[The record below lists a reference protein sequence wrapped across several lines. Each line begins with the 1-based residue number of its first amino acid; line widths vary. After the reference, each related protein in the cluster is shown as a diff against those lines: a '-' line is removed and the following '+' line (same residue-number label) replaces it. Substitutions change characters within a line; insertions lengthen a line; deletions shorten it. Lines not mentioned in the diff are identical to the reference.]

1 MRICRMLLKKNENE
15 FFLASF
21 PRSGNTWARFLI
33 ANVYNAIK
41 KEFPEVDFFN
51 IHDIVPELKS
61 NENELPG
68 PYYRDLPAVIKTH
81 SIFTS
86 LMINTILILRNPFD
100 SIYSYWD
107 FLSLNIGRKL
117 SLAEVVK
124 HDKYGIGAI
133 VKHSNSFVRNCQNL
147 LIITYEG
154 LKCDPH
160 KELKKICDFL
170 NLNVD
175 DEMIDK
181 AVEES
186 SFNSMRKIEMRKGRK
201 FGRRDFEFMR
211 KGKVG
216 SGIEVIKKDD
226 QLYRFMLNGLKKSPI
241 LYLLY
246 S

>member
-1 MRICRMLLKKNENE
+1 MSLKKNENE

-33 ANVYNAIK
+33 ANVYNGIRK
-41 KEFPEVDFFN
+41 GFSEVDFFN
-51 IHDIVPELKS
+51 IHDIVPELKP

-68 PYYRDLPAVIKTH
+68 TYYRDLPAVIKTH
-81 SIFTS
+81 SIFTN

-107 FLSLNIGRKL
+107 FLNFNTGRDIGRDL
-117 SLAEVVK
+117 SLAEVIK
-124 HDKYGIGAI
+124 HEKYGIGAI
-133 VKHSNSFVRNCQNL
+133 VKHSNSFIRNCKNL
-147 LIITYEG
+147 LIITYES

-170 NLNVD
+170 NLNVN

-201 FGRRDFEFMR
+201 FGRRDFKFMR
-211 KGKVG
+211 NGEVG

-226 QLYRFMLNGLKKSPI
+226 QLYRFMLNGLKKSPV